1 MNESMLLNCDGC
13 GQPASPEHVAKRL
26 KRLEWATRFRP
37 LHISVLFLGAV
48 SPAQDAG
55 YLYSGA
61 GEAEDRNNNRALVG
75 EAARILEASGIDA
88 GNSGGG
94 QLDELQHRGYFLTHI
109 LECPAA
115 QMTPGHNALARVIL
129 RQFPSALMRIRRSL
143 RPRRIAAISEAL
155 ELLLPAL
162 ASGNTGAELLLD
174 AGRPF
179 GLDGADAVG
188 AARRL
193 HVALATAAAAR

>member
-48 SPAQDAG
+48 SPAEDAG

-61 GEAEDRNNNRALVG
+61 GEAEDRSQKQACLG
-75 EAARILEASGIDA
+75 EAARILEACGIDP
-88 GNSGGG
+88 GNGSGA
-94 QLDELQHRGYFLTHI
+94 QLAELQHRGFFLTYI

-115 QMTPGHNALARVIL
+115 QMTLGHDALVRVIL
-129 RQFPSALMRIRRSL
+129 RQFPSALMRVRRSL
-143 RPRRIAAISEAL
+143 RPKRIAAISEAL
-155 ELLLPAL
+155 DPLLSSL
-162 ASGNTGAELLLD
+162 ASSDTGAELLLD

-193 HVALATAAAAR
+193 HVALATAAVAR

>member
-1 MNESMLLNCDGC
+1 MNKSMLLKCDGC

-37 LHISVLFLGAV
+37 LHINVLFLGAV
-48 SPAQDAG
+48 SPAEDAG

-61 GEAEDRNNNRALVG
+61 DEAEDRNNERALAG
-75 EAARILEASGIDA
+75 EAVRILEACGIDA
-88 GNSGGG
+88 GNSGGR
-94 QLDELQHRGYFLTHI
+94 LLAEFQHRGYFLTHI

-115 QMTPGHNALARVIL
+115 QMTPGHDALAHVIL

-143 RPRRIAAISEAL
+143 RPKRIAAISEAL
-155 ELLLPAL
+155 DAL
-162 ASGNTGAELLLD
+162 ISRLAPSDTGAELLLD

-193 HVALATAAAAR
+193 HAALATAAVAR

>member
-48 SPAQDAG
+48 SPAEDAG

-61 GEAEDRNNNRALVG
+61 GEAEDRSQKQACLG
-75 EAARILEASGIDA
+75 EAARILEACGF
-88 GNSGGG
+88 
-94 QLDELQHRGYFLTHI
+94 FLTYI

-115 QMTPGHNALARVIL
+115 QMTLGHDALVRVIL
-129 RQFPSALMRIRRSL
+129 RQFPSALMRVRRSL
-143 RPRRIAAISEAL
+143 RPKRIAAISEAL
-155 ELLLPAL
+155 DPLLSSL
-162 ASGNTGAELLLD
+162 ASSDTGAELLLD

-193 HVALATAAAAR
+193 HVALATAAVAR